1 MREQLNHEKNT
12 LSRAA
17 QIHIKPISMQRDIFC
32 SSSQVNG
39 MSIECEF
46 IEPSLHTAKSVAL
59 FMKMNAVEAFFD
71 FNSTAE
77 MRSDGKPIFKDFTL
91 LVNF

>member
-1 MREQLNHEKNT
+1 
-12 LSRAA
+12 
-17 QIHIKPISMQRDIFC
+17 
-32 SSSQVNG
+32 

-46 IEPSLHTAKSVAL
+46 IEPSLHTAESVAL
-59 FMKMNAVEAFFD
+59 FMKMNVVEAFFD